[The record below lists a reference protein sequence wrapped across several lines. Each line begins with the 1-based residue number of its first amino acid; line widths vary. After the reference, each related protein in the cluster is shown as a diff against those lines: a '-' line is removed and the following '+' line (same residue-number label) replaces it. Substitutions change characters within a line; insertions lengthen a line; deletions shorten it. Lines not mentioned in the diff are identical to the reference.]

1 MIDIDNYRDIDLAKN
16 ILKQEYIGFY
26 TREFFCL
33 DNFSAFIFE
42 YKGQKFTTV
51 EHAYQAYKFITT
63 DMELFNKIKDCNSPG
78 VAKAIA
84 HQNID
89 KVRDDWEDIKV
100 PLMESL
106 IRCKMEQN
114 PYVRKKLLET
124 KDITICEDSPD
135 DYFWGIGRDGKG
147 ANMLGKLWM
156 KLRKEI
162 QENK

>member
-1 MIDIDNYRDIDLAKN
+1 MIDIDDYRDIVLAKN
-16 ILKQEYIGFY
+16 ILKEEYVGFY

-42 YKGQKFTTV
+42 YEGRRFPTV

-63 DMELFNKIKDCNSPG
+63 DMELFNKIADCNSPG
-78 VAKAIA
+78 VAKSIA
-84 HQNID
+84 HQNLD
-89 KVRDDWEDIKV
+89 KVRSDWEDIKV
-100 PLMESL
+100 PLMERL

-124 KDITICEDSPD
+124 KNATICEDSLD
-135 DYFWGIGRDGKG
+135 DYFWGIGREGGG

-156 KLRKEI
+156 KIRKEI
-162 QENK
+162 LERE